1 MRLALVQLRL
11 THESHSRT
19 MQHLRA
25 AVADAANTNPAPD
38 LIVLPGAADAESAP
52 NAATL
57 ESMKESIA
65 HLAREWGVYI
75 AVGLRTL
82 REKNPE
88 ACAVLFD
95 ADGDVV
101 TQSPRT
107 RGVDR
112 PLSEW
117 PDFHP
122 SPYGAIG
129 VVEPTARDGTRAFQ
143 STAGGDRVMAV
154 PVGGAMNKQ
163 SSRAT
168 PSAGSFFESISA
180 HTAAHWAVVVP
191 ADAASTTWAMEP
203 ESVASFL
210 RAPDGSLLAA
220 AENLEETILFADVP
234 IVPRSP
240 NDPAPVGHN
249 EVKQADLR
257 RGRASGG
264 LP

>member
-1 MRLALVQLRL
+1 MKLALVQLRL
-11 THESHSRT
+11 NHKSHSRT

-25 AVADAANTNPAPD
+25 AVADAANTIPAPD
-38 LIVLPGAADAESAP
+38 LIVLPGACDEESTA
-52 NAATL
+52 NGATL

-65 HLAREWGVYI
+65 HLAREWGIYI

-82 REKNPE
+82 RKKNLE
-88 ACAVLFD
+88 AYAVLFD

-107 RGVDR
+107 RGVNR

-117 PDFHP
+117 PSLHL
-122 SPYGAIG
+122 SPCGEIG
-129 VVEPTARDGTRAFQ
+129 VIEPTANDGTGAFQ
-143 STAGGDRVMAV
+143 SIAGGHRVIAV
-154 PVGGAMNKQ
+154 PVGGAKNKRSARAAPSPG
-163 SSRAT
+163 SS
-168 PSAGSFFESISA
+168 FESISA
-180 HTAAHWAVVVP
+180 NTAAHWAVVVP
-191 ADAASTTWAMEP
+191 ADVTSTMES

-210 RAPDGSLLAA
+210 QAPDGSLLAA

-240 NDPAPVGHN
+240 NDPTPLIRN
-249 EVKQADLR
+249 EVKQADLK